1 MTSASHP
8 TSSLSSAS
16 PMPSASVLAGQKHKR
31 DEVSVAKVAEKK
43 ARIAKFGLQFK
54 SAGTLMTVDGSQR
67 MTPGDGRLFSYQEP
81 GAGSRPAPPP
91 LQPACPDPTT
101 EDSKKFSFELGKKPP
116 SSSSSSSLPSASR
129 LPPKLMSRQRELTMS
144 RAFSAESDSEEE
156 EDEIGRSLMQLQRRG
171 PKFKFK
177 IKES

>member
-1 MTSASHP
+1 M
-8 TSSLSSAS
+8 
-16 PMPSASVLAGQKHKR
+16 LAGQKHKR

-54 SAGTLMTVDGSQR
+54 SAGTLTTVDGSQR
-67 MTPGDGRLFSYQEP
+67 MTPGDGRLFSYKQP
-81 GAGSRPAPPP
+81 GTSSQPPK
-91 LQPACPDPTT
+91 PACPDPTA

-116 SSSSSSSLPSASR
+116 SSSSSSLPSASR

-144 RAFSAESDSEEE
+144 RAFSAESDSEE
-156 EDEIGRSLMQLQRRG
+156 DDIGKNLTQLQRRG

-177 IKES
+177 IKDS